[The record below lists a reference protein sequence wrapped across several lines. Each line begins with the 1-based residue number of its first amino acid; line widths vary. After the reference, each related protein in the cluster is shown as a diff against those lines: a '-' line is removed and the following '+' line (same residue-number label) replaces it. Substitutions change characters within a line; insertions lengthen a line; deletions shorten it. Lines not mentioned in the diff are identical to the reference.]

1 MTAALHQFLRD
12 AATTEAL
19 AGEAAEVA
27 AEMSLPYW
35 IAWANILRGWAMAEQ
50 GNLDAGM
57 HQLTEGIGAYRA
69 TGAELFLPHA
79 FALLAEIQG
88 LARRFTEGLS
98 TIADALASGQDNNV
112 HFFDAEILRIKGE
125 LLRGAGDMSEAA
137 RAFSAA
143 VAAAEMQGATA
154 LQTRARVALDSVR
167 SSAPSGC
174 S

>member
-1 MTAALHQFLRD
+1 
-12 AATTEAL
+12 
-19 AGEAAEVA
+19 
-27 AEMSLPYW
+27 
-35 IAWANILRGWAMAEQ
+35 
-50 GNLDAGM
+50 
-57 HQLTEGIGAYRA
+57 
-69 TGAELFLPHA
+69 
-79 FALLAEIQG
+79 